1 MLLDLG
7 IMLLG
12 IAAVIFF
19 GVFAEAFAFG
29 FWITLLAY
37 RDSWAK
43 LREFHGLN
51 PVAWFKQILV
61 FALTVLHQ
69 MWMRIVDPVYQS
81 LPYRSWRRDR
91 DEE

>member
-1 MLLDLG
+1 MLFDIG

-19 GVFAEAFAFG
+19 AVFTEAFAFG

-37 RDSWAK
+37 RDAWAR
-43 LREFHGLN
+43 LYVIHGMN
-51 PVAWFKQILV
+51 PTAWFKQLLV
-61 FALTVLHQ
+61 FTLTVFHQ
-69 MWMRIVDPVYQS
+69 MWMRIVDPVYQT